1 MSLIGSDFVKVKA
14 TKSCKCSE
22 CGAHIDP
29 GVECLESF
37 RMGRV
42 QKRVCSEACRLEF
55 DNNYWQDRARLRM
68 GV

>member
-14 TKSCKCSE
+14 TKPCKCSE
-22 CGAHIDP
+22 CGAHIGFGD
-29 GVECLESF
+29 ECLESV

-55 DNNYWQDRARLRM
+55 DNNYWQARARFRM
-68 GV
+68 GA